1 MEFTIHWQHPERLRD
16 VKTFITGFHGIG
28 EVGYIF
34 LDHCVNTLESERIGI
49 LTTSA
54 ARPMLL
60 VDKGKIHYP
69 FEFYAWKDILFF
81 VPHQQPHPSHE
92 VAFSEH
98 LAEWILEQQFEQVIL
113 IGGVDKNLR
122 TSDNN
127 CRYIATR
134 RYLEQALSDE
144 VKQEITNE
152 KLDDGFLVV
161 GPLAILTGLLELK
174 QFPALAV
181 LAYAERMRPDPEGA
195 IHAIEFINRL
205 LNLDIKTEKLVEN
218 AQKIEEEIK
227 NKLEEIKK
235 DTEPSPAFYM

>member
-1 MEFTIHWQHPERLRD
+1 MEFTIHWQQPEKLNN

-28 EVGYIF
+28 EVGYVF
-34 LDHCVNTLESERIGI
+34 LDHCVQTLEAERIGI

-60 VDKGKIHYP
+60 VDKGIMHYP
-69 FEFYAWKDILFF
+69 FEFYSWNDILFF
-81 VPHQQPHPSHE
+81 VPHQQPHPQHE
-92 VAFSEH
+92 VAFSEK
-98 LAEWILEQQFEQVIL
+98 LAEWVLQQQFEQVIL

-127 CRYIATR
+127 CRYIATKK
-134 RYLEQALSDE
+134 YLEQPLSDDI
-144 VKQEITNE
+144 KKEITKE

-161 GPLAILTGLLELK
+161 GPLAILMGLLELK
-174 QFPALAV
+174 NYPALSI

-205 LNLDIKTEKLVEN
+205 LNLNIKTEKLVEN
-218 AQKIEEEIK
+218 AQKIEEEIRS
-227 NKLEEIKK
+227 KLEEIKK